1 MHVQKGKRRAREG
14 GIAVP
19 GKAAGYRLTTV
30 GFDWGE
36 WRQSNAV
43 CAAAVLKAAAANY

>member
-14 GIAVP
+14 GRAVP
-19 GKAAGYRLTTV
+19 GKAVGYRLTTV

-36 WRQSNAV
+36 WRRSGV
-43 CAAAVLKAAAANY
+43 VGAAVPKDAAANY